1 MKTIWKDIQKHLLS
15 GVSFMMPV
23 VVAGG
28 VILAVSLLG
37 ATQTETGLVPN
48 GPLLTYLNPVSY
60 THLWI
65 TAAVIVFIIVH
76 SFHLIF

>member
-37 ATQTETGLVPN
+37 ATQNLFLMGRC
-48 GPLLTYLNPVSY
+48 
-60 THLWI
+60 
-65 TAAVIVFIIVH
+65 
-76 SFHLIF
+76 

>member
-48 GPLLTYLNPVSY
+48 GP
-60 THLWI
+60 
-65 TAAVIVFIIVH
+65 
-76 SFHLIF
+76 

>member
-28 VILAVSLLG
+28 AIRQFPYWVQRRRKQDLFLMG
-37 ATQTETGLVPN
+37 RC
-48 GPLLTYLNPVSY
+48 
-60 THLWI
+60 
-65 TAAVIVFIIVH
+65 
-76 SFHLIF
+76 

>member
-37 ATQTETGLVPN
+37 AT
-48 GPLLTYLNPVSY
+48 
-60 THLWI
+60 
-65 TAAVIVFIIVH
+65 
-76 SFHLIF
+76 